1 MVGRKEIL
9 TEELAKRIAKL
20 ISQMPDSSVPIAVTW
35 ENVMAQAKR
44 RFGHGFNRQMLSQKE
59 WHGRKI
65 IAEAFSEAK
74 SVQSRMQR
82 ESAPKYQTAP
92 RAILQ
97 KRIADLEAKLI
108 GLRDELESV
117 RAHQYE
123 ALDVFLNTPSDL
135 RSLVEGA
142 ASQTRSAA
150 PKVADL
156 QARRVSKNQT
166 EDEEDL

>member
-1 MVGRKEIL
+1 MAGRKEIL
-9 TEELAKRIAKL
+9 TEDLAKRIAKM
-20 ISQMPDSSVPIAVTW
+20 ISQMPDSSVPVTW

-44 RFGHGFNRQMLSQKE
+44 KFGHGFNRQMLSQKE
-59 WHGRKI
+59 WNGRKI

-92 RAILQ
+92 RALLQ
-97 KRIADLEAKLI
+97 KRIADLEAKVL
-108 GLRDELESV
+108 GLREELETV

-123 ALDVFLNTPSDL
+123 KLDVFLNTPNDL
-135 RSLVEGA
+135 RSLVERA
-142 ASQTRSAA
+142 ASQPRSTA

-156 QARRVSKNQT
+156 KAERMSIRQAD
-166 EDEEDL
+166 DEADL

>member
-1 MVGRKEIL
+1 MAGRKEIL
-9 TEELAKRIAKL
+9 TEDLAKRIAKM
-20 ISQMPDSSVPIAVTW
+20 ISQMPDSSVPVTW

-44 RFGHGFNRQMLSQKE
+44 KFGHGFNRQMLSQKE
-59 WHGRKI
+59 WNGRKI

-92 RAILQ
+92 RALLQ
-97 KRIADLEAKLI
+97 KRIADLEAKVLA
-108 GLRDELESV
+108 LRDELETV

-123 ALDVFLNTPSDL
+123 TLDVFLNTPNDL
-135 RSLVEGA
+135 RSLLDGA
-142 ASQTRSAA
+142 ASQPRSAA

-156 QARRVSKNQT
+156 QAKRMSIRQA
-166 EDEEDL
+166 EDETDI